1 MATGVLLPGFGKKCF
16 TLAAALAVCFAVLQ
30 GGGRLVASQ
39 LARFEAPLNA
49 WLAPRG
55 VHLSGVRGA
64 WHGLHPVL
72 AAQRVAF
79 PGGELDGAVLELDL
93 AESLWRNRI
102 VARRFEVADARLRLV
117 KTPAGWRLDGA
128 GQPAG
133 MDWVPF
139 FQHSDE
145 LRLSATIGLAG
156 PAGSGDLKLQ
166 ALAVNRDGRNR
177 WRATVAPGGCPAC
190 TLRVD
195 FDVDDVGLDKDL
207 AGAARIS
214 AQGFAVDAA
223 LAAATGLPPMAIH
236 LDGIWRS
243 DGRQGSV
250 TARARAAEVGLPGG
264 AVNLAARAV
273 AKGYNGF
280 YRGMLGVEAA
290 AQGATF
296 TPPSLDFVGDVRG
309 ALTLWAAQ
317 LDLGAWNTF
326 LIAALGADGAVGR
339 WFDGVRARGALRDF
353 RLHLDGAGVAY
364 SGRLEDASTRSY
376 RGIPEFHG
384 ANARLW
390 GHPHAAKIEF
400 ESRAAHA
407 ALPDHFEHPWPYDHA
422 AGVMTAWFEPS
433 YLGLRGRLET
443 RLGTAHSATALALT
457 RPKDAL
463 EGRLSV
469 AAAVDAAA
477 VDDAKRYM
485 PRKLPGGLKPWLDAS
500 LVAGRLDDATI
511 LYHGHTRALPGLPM
525 RRLELAGDV
534 VDGALAYHPAWP
546 VAERLHGHLRV
557 KGTAVLA
564 TNFVGVSS
572 GAAFEGVSV
581 HAPAGASHAQVRGRT
596 EVDVQQALN
605 FVHATPTAAFVPYV
619 CECWRGAGPVQVEGN
634 LRVPLRGIG
643 LGLADQA
650 PRAPA
655 AAAEP
660 PAEAPTALALARRKS
675 GLEGADVALT
685 FDLAG
690 AALDFTDVGLRFA
703 DLHGRASFRSP
714 HHLVAEGLAG
724 ELFGAPVTV
733 SAESKDDAVTFAV
746 RGASG
751 VEDVYE
757 LIGARAAGFARAAGA
772 FGFDASL
779 AVFPASGRPPQLTVA
794 TDGLGL
800 ELNLPAPLG
809 KTADV
814 ARPLS
819 AKLLFS
825 DDYTRV
831 EFLEGGL
838 AGWLHV
844 LDGELLGGA
853 VGVGAP
859 VPAAASR
866 GVTISG
872 HIGAL
877 DVAELGDLEVAATT
891 AWHLQD
897 FTIEGIHF
905 ESLTLPRL
913 RLDGGLAPGGFE
925 LAVVSEAV
933 TGRLR
938 RQGDTPIQVDL
949 ALVRLPGGE
958 DDADPLDVALMDRIP
973 ALDVAIGHVLVDEED
988 FGSWHFGVR
997 PGEGE
1002 LRLTD
1007 VHGEIKGLS
1016 IAAGE
1021 SVIWRRETD
1030 TTSFQGSVVAGD
1042 LAAVLPQWGYDTNV
1056 ESAAVRI
1063 EGEARWPGSPLN
1075 FELHDLSGD
1084 MRLAVAE
1091 GRFLDVAE
1099 APGGRFLAL
1108 LNFSKIAHRLQL
1120 DFSDVFGKG
1129 IGFDSIRARTVFDD
1143 GLLRFAEPML
1153 IEGPGSEFKIY
1164 GTVDFANGSLDNDM
1178 IVTLPLSSSLP
1189 WYAIWLASTNP
1200 ATAASVLLGQQV
1212 FKEQLDALS
1221 SARYRVTGAIEDP
1234 EPKLVGLF
1242 SGDIDPADAGAEVGT
1257 P

>member
-30 GGGRLVASQ
+30 GGGRLVVSQ

-49 WLAPRG
+49 WLAPQG
-55 VHLSGVRGA
+55 VQLSGVRGT
-64 WHGLHPVL
+64 WQGLHPML

-79 PGGELDGAVLELDL
+79 PGGELDGAMLELDL

-117 KTPAGWRLDGA
+117 NTPDGWRLDGA
-128 GQPAG
+128 RQPAG
-133 MDWVPF
+133 LDWTPF
-139 FQHSDE
+139 FRHSDE
-145 LRLSATIGLAG
+145 LRLSATIGFAG
-156 PAGSGDLKLQ
+156 RDGSGELKLQ
-166 ALAVNRDGRNR
+166 ALAINRDGRNR
-177 WRATVAPGGCPAC
+177 WRATVAPSGCPAC
-190 TLRVD
+190 ALQVD
-195 FDVDDVGLDKDL
+195 FDVDDEGLGKDL

-223 LAAATGLPPMAIH
+223 LAAATGLPAMAIH
-236 LDGIWRS
+236 LDGRWRS

-250 TARARAAEVGLPGG
+250 TAQARAADVGLPGG
-264 AVNLAARAV
+264 AAHLLASAV

-280 YRGMLGVEAA
+280 YRGRLGMEGEAH
-290 AQGATF
+290 GATL
-296 TPPSLDFVGDVRG
+296 TPPSLDFVGNVRG

-326 LIAALGADGAVGR
+326 LTAALGADGAVGR
-339 WFDGVRARGALRDF
+339 WFDGVQARGALRDF
-353 RLHLDGAGVAY
+353 RLHLDGDGVAY
-364 SGRLEDASTRSY
+364 SGQLEGASTKSF
-376 RGIPEFHG
+376 RGIPEFHA

-390 GHPHAAKIEF
+390 GHPRAAKIEF

-422 AGVMTAWFEPS
+422 SGVMTAWFEPS

-443 RLGTAHSATALALT
+443 RLGAAVSATALALT

-469 AAAVDAAA
+469 VAAVDAAA
-477 VDDAKRYM
+477 VDDAKRYI

-500 LVAGRLDDATI
+500 LVAGRLDGATI
-511 LYHGHTRALPGLPM
+511 LYHGHTRTVPGLPM

-546 VAERLHGHLRV
+546 VAERLAGRLRV

-564 TNFVGVSS
+564 TNFNGVSS

-581 HAPAGASHAQVRGRT
+581 HAPAGASHADVHGHTR
-596 EVDVQQALN
+596 VDVQQALD

-619 CECWRGAGPVQVEGN
+619 CECWRGAGPVEVEGR

-643 LGLADQA
+643 LGPNAQATTAAD
-650 PRAPA
+650 PPGEA
-655 AAAEP
+655 AA
-660 PAEAPTALALARRKS
+660 ALALARRLS
-675 GLEGADVALT
+675 GLEGADVDLT

-703 DLHGRASFRSP
+703 DLRGRASFHSP
-714 HHLVAEGLAG
+714 HHLVAEGLEG

-733 SAESKDDAVTFAV
+733 SAESKDDAVTFTV
-746 RGASG
+746 RGTSG
-751 VEDVYE
+751 VEDVYG
-757 LIGARAAGFARAAGA
+757 LVGARAAGFARAAGA
-772 FGFDASL
+772 FGFDATL
-779 AVFPASGRPPQLTVA
+779 AVFPASGRPLELTVA

-800 ELNLPAPLG
+800 ELNLPAPVG
-809 KTADV
+809 KQAD
-814 ARPLS
+814 ASRPLS
-819 AKLLFS
+819 AKLTFS

-859 VPAAASR
+859 PPAAAAR
-866 GVTISG
+866 GVTVTG

-877 DVAELGDLEVAATT
+877 DFAELGELDAGAT
-891 AWHLQD
+891 AWHLRD
-897 FTIEGIHF
+897 FTVEGIHF
-905 ESLTLPRL
+905 ESLALPRL
-913 RLDGGLAPGGFE
+913 RLDGELAPGAFE
-925 LAVVSEAV
+925 LTVASEAV
-933 TGRLR
+933 TGRLGR
-938 RQGDTPIQVDL
+938 RGDDPIEVDL

-958 DDADPLDVALMDRIP
+958 DDVDPLDAALMDRIP
-973 ALDVAIGHVLVDEED
+973 ALDVAIGHVLVDGED
-988 FGSWHFGVR
+988 YGSWRFGVR

-1007 VHGEIKGLS
+1007 VYGEIKGLS

-1021 SVIWRRETD
+1021 SVIWSKETD
-1030 TTSFQGSVVAGD
+1030 TTAFQGSVVAGD

-1063 EGEARWPGSPLN
+1063 EGDAHWPGSPLN

-1084 MRLAVAE
+1084 MRLEVAE

-1108 LNFSKIAHRLQL
+1108 LNFSKVAHRLQL

-1212 FKEQLDALS
+1212 FKDQLDALS
-1221 SARYRVTGAIEDP
+1221 SARYRVTGAIDDP

-1242 SGDIDPADAGAEVGT
+1242 SGDIDPAEAGVEAGT
-1257 P
+1257 R